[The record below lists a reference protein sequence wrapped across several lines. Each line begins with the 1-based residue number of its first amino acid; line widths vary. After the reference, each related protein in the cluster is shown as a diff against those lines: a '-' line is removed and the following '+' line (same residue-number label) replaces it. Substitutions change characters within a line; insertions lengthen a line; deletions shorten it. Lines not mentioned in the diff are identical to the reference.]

1 MYIYIIHYTL
11 YIIHYTCTYCHSS
24 PPLGPQY
31 YSPEKCL
38 FTSIS
43 SIPND
48 LLFSISKCYESRLTV
63 CRTCF
68 FDSLSGRGYNSG
80 LVLTLKAEGGKTVHT
95 CERGHMWRGLRVIP
109 SSRLCSSYGEFIAI
123 PPVPKHMQTSKSP
136 FKVINVYMYMYM
148 YIYMYVYMYIL
159 YMYVYMY
166 MCTVVC
172 C

>member
-1 MYIYIIHYTL
+1 MRWHLIRPVSQREGLL
-11 YIIHYTCTYCHSS
+11 YYNPILVLNILFLFLHVQYTCTCTCTCIIFYIFHSV
-24 PPLGPQY
+24 PLGPQY

-80 LVLTLKAEGGKTVHT
+80 LILTLKADSGKTVQT

-109 SSRLCSSYGEFIAI
+109 SSRLCSSYEEFIAI

-136 FKVINVYMYMYM
+136 FKVM
-148 YIYMYVYMYIL
+148 
-159 YMYVYMY
+159 
-166 MCTVVC
+166 
-172 C
+172 